1 MRGGGHGYGDKRREM
16 ACRKGYRMNGALE
29 KKLTYDSTLDY
40 SSKSKQLFENFIAPE
55 YVNTGFAARLLGI
68 SENAL
73 RIKVCR
79 GKIPAYKFGRCL
91 RFKMSEI
98 NNLFLPKE

>member
-1 MRGGGHGYGDKRREM
+1 MSKI
-16 ACRKGYRMNGALE
+16 RKENLSFISGNSVVDS
-29 KKLTYDSTLDY
+29 KLDNDL
-40 SSKSKQLFENFIAPE
+40 LFENFIAPE

>member
-1 MRGGGHGYGDKRREM
+1 MRGGGHGYGAKRREM
-16 ACRKGYRMNGALE
+16 ACRKDCGMNEAME

-40 SSKSKQLFENFIAPE
+40 SYKSKLLFENFIAPE
-55 YVNTGFAARLLGI
+55 YITTEVAARLLGI

-79 GKIPAYKFGRCL
+79 GQVPAHKLGRAL
-91 RFKMSEI
+91 RFKWSEI
-98 NNLFLPKE
+98 NSLFSPKE